1 MKRYRVYLDV
11 QAEGVADAL
20 WKVLEIA
27 KDHWQMMIEG
37 YAGID
42 GSDAPLSVAEI
53 TDKGDVLCTV
63 HEAEGGEDQ

>member
-27 KDHWQMMIEG
+27 KDYWHAMIEG
-37 YAGID
+37 YSD
-42 GSDAPLSVAEI
+42 MDEDAPLSVAEI